1 MAEAVPA
8 SVMMVRV
15 GGQDY
20 PYRRVAACSV
30 CNSPYRMS
38 IERALLQGW
47 SYKRI
52 QNSLDDVEHG
62 PHPQPDQWSIRQH
75 VTAEHMPLPSIARR
89 KIIEKR
95 AGEIGRNIEEDSE
108 LLLDTVTVNQMIIQR
123 GFERMI
129 NGDLDVSMSDLMNA
143 LKLQLQIDQQMG
155 ETTDAQAWRDAMMEM
170 LSTARRIMPPELWQR
185 FGAEMKDSPIIA
197 ALQAKES
204 KAVEGPDTT

>member
-20 PYRRVAACSV
+20 PYRRVAACNV

-52 QNSLDDVEHG
+52 ESHLDDVEHG
-62 PHPQPDQWSIRQH
+62 PHPQPDWWSIRSH

-95 AGEIGRNIEEDSE
+95 AEEIGRNIEDDAE
-108 LLLDTVTVNQMIIQR
+108 LLLDTVSVNQTIIQR
-123 GFERMI
+123 GFERLA
-129 NGDLDVSMSDLMNA
+129 NGEIDPSMNDLMNA

-155 ETTDAQAWRDAMMEM
+155 DKTDSQAWRDAMMEM

-185 FGAEMKDSPIIA
+185 FGAEMKDSPIIS
-197 ALQAKES
+197 ALQAKEH
-204 KAVEGPDTT
+204 KAVEGPDAT